1 MDQPYSR
8 MADMLLDTQFYNIN
22 DPPPYDD
29 TGWTLG
35 ALHNVKTVRVTDTS
49 ILKVPMSGV
58 AAPAKFE
65 GSLSGA
71 ATAGA
76 YLINN
81 NTDNTLMTFRYR
93 LKSAKMSAA
102 EDAFD
107 AGGQH
112 FSAGTF
118 IINSNAASRGDIES
132 NARDLGLKV
141 VAVAEVPKVAMHD
154 LAAPRIALVHTWT
167 NTQNE
172 GWYRIAMDQLKVPY
186 TYISDKNL
194 GQIAD
199 LRSRFDVILFG
210 PVGGSAQRIVNGIPM
225 TGSPIPFQGS
235 ALTPNLAGAP
245 DTTDDMRGGMGVQ
258 GIANIEKF
266 VAGGGLFITIT
277 GNAAIPID
285 YGIVEGVSIDAA
297 RNLQARGSVVNAV
310 FADRRSPIAY
320 GYGENLGVYFSQA
333 PLFNVQGG
341 AGGRGGRGGGGG
353 AAAAPAGRG
362 GRGGGRGAAT
372 AEVNDPNRPS
382 GRGTGTDADIPQ
394 GRPLFV
400 PPAPL
405 TGPNVTADDAGGG
418 GGGFGGGQQN
428 AAERPRV
435 VLRFADEADLFISGM
450 LSGGGELAG
459 KPAVIDAPHGTG
471 HVLMFANNPMW
482 RSETHGSYFLLFNAM
497 LNFQHLDA
505 GRPAGRGGNATG
517 AAQDDKNDQ

>member
-1 MDQPYSR
+1 
-8 MADMLLDTQFYNIN
+8 MLLDTQFYNIN

-35 ALHNVKTVRVTDTS
+35 ALHNVKTVRVTDTA

-65 GSLSGA
+65 GSLTGA
-71 ATAGA
+71 ASPAV

-93 LKSAKMSAA
+93 LQNAKMSAA

-112 FSAGTF
+112 FNAGTF
-118 IINSNAASRGDIES
+118 IIKSDAASRSDIET

-141 VAVAEVPKVAMHD
+141 VGSTEVPKVAQHD

-172 GWYRIAMDQLKVPY
+172 GWYRIALDQLKIPY

-199 LRSRFDVILFG
+199 LRSKFDVILFG
-210 PVGGSAQRIVNGIPM
+210 PVGGSAQRIVNGIAM

-235 ALTPNLAGAP
+235 TLTPNLAGAP

-277 GNAAIPID
+277 GNASIPID
-285 YGIVEGVSIDAA
+285 YGIVEGVSIEAA
-297 RNLQARGSVVNAV
+297 RNLQARGSVVNAT

-333 PLFNVQGG
+333 PLFKQLG
-341 AGGRGGRGGGGG
+341 AERAVVAEVAAVEE
-353 AAAAPAGRG
+353 AAAEVPRQLRQRADVRAEVAVDEAAAQPAGSRG
-362 GRGGGRGAAT
+362 RQRSQSPIGSR
-372 AEVNDPNRPS
+372 
-382 GRGTGTDADIPQ
+382 
-394 GRPLFV
+394 
-400 PPAPL
+400 
-405 TGPNVTADDAGGG
+405 
-418 GGGFGGGQQN
+418 
-428 AAERPRV
+428 
-435 VLRFADEADLFISGM
+435 
-450 LSGGGELAG
+450 
-459 KPAVIDAPHGTG
+459 HGD
-471 HVLMFANNPMW
+471 
-482 RSETHGSYFLLFNAM
+482 RSRH
-497 LNFQHLDA
+497 
-505 GRPAGRGGNATG
+505 PAGSTG
-517 AAQDDKNDQ
+517 LRSARSIDWCERDCR